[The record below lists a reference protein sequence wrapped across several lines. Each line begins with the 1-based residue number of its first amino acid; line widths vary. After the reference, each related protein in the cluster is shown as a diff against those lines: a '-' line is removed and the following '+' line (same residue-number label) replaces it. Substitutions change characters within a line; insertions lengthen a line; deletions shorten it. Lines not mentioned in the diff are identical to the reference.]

1 MQFLRPSWLLKRKE
15 NQYTRRNIN
24 NSERDNGIRN
34 DNDINF
40 DTAPFLYL
48 ENITY
53 GYVSHKSIIEN
64 VTLQIPRG
72 RFVGLLGPSGSGK
85 STLIKIIAGLYKP
98 WVGSVRY
105 NFSKLDYPC
114 GEIDRGKERKKF
126 ANENENSTED
136 NHESN
141 QVSHPYSH
149 HSLQGSSI
157 EQIVM
162 GYVPQ
167 IETVDWNFPVTVK
180 EVVGMGIWDRS
191 GISPFVS
198 GNAAIEVDKV
208 LDDLGI
214 LSHEFG
220 KRQIRELSG
229 GEQQRVFLAR
239 ALVRKPSFL
248 ILDEPTSG
256 VDYNT
261 REKILKML
269 MSLSKGGLTIIIATH
284 DLPGIARRLPW
295 VVCMNK
301 TIVAEGLPSEVLTN
315 ANLLKTY
322 GLVENK
328 EDGNS
333 NGIGGKIAR

>member
-1 MQFLRPSWLLKRKE
+1 MQFFRPSWLKRKE

-24 NSERDNGIRN
+24 NRECDNGIQN

-40 DTAPFLYL
+40 DTTPFLYL

-64 VTLQIPRG
+64 VTMQIPRG

-105 NFSKLDYPC
+105 NFSKLAYAC
-114 GEIDRGKERKKF
+114 GEIDGRNERKKF
-126 ANENENSTED
+126 ANENENSIED

-141 QVSHPYSH
+141 QVSHPYSYP
-149 HSLQGSSI
+149 SPQGNNT

-198 GNAAIEVDKV
+198 GNAAIEIDKV

-214 LSHEFG
+214 ISHEFG

-269 MSLSKGGLTIIIATH
+269 TSLSKGGLTIIIATH

-301 TIVAEGLPSEVLTN
+301 TIIAEGPPSEVLTN

-333 NGIGGKIAR
+333 NGIGDEIAR

>member
-1 MQFLRPSWLLKRKE
+1 MQLFRPSWLLRKKG
-15 NQYTRRNIN
+15 NASTRRNIN
-24 NSERDNGIRN
+24 YRGCNNGDHN
-34 DNDINF
+34 DDGINLN
-40 DTAPFLYL
+40 TTPFLHL

-53 GYVSHKSIIEN
+53 GYTSHKTIIEN
-64 VTLQIPRG
+64 VNLQIPRG

-105 NFSKLDYPC
+105 NIPKLAYAC
-114 GEIDRGKERKKF
+114 GEIDGRNERKKF
-126 ANENENSTED
+126 ANENSIED
-136 NHESN
+136 NHESS
-141 QVSHPYSH
+141 QVSHPYSYP
-149 HSLQGSSI
+149 SLQGNKTN
-157 EQIVM
+157 QIVM

-191 GISPFVS
+191 GISPYVS
-198 GNAAIEVDKV
+198 GNAALEIDKV

-214 LSHEFG
+214 LSHEYG

-269 MSLSKGGLTIIIATH
+269 TSLSKVGLTIIIATH

-301 TIVAEGLPSEVLTN
+301 TIIAEGPPSEVLTN

-333 NGIGGKIAR
+333 NGIGDEIAK